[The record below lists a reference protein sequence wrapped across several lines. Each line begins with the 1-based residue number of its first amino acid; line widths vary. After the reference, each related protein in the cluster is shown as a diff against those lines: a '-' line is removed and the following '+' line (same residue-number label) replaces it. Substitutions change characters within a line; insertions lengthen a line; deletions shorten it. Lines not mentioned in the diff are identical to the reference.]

1 MKISELQRSN
11 PSLFSTDKFSS
22 HAYGEFYDK
31 LFDGKENEHL
41 DVMEIGVNEGGSV
54 RLWHDYLKKSF
65 IVGLDISNLWR
76 GAEEQD
82 YPRLILHIGM
92 DAYSQ
97 PIHLYDID
105 VIIEDGSHILA
116 DQIYALQHFPS
127 HLRSGG
133 ILVIEDV
140 PTWTES
146 EIIKHAPL
154 GGQVEVIDLRH
165 ITGRCDDCL
174 ITFKKD

>member
-1 MKISELQRSN
+1 MKISELQASN
-11 PSLFSTDKFSS
+11 PSLFSTDKFTS
-22 HAYGEFYDK
+22 HAYSEFYDK

-54 RLWHDYLKKSF
+54 RLWHDYLKESV
-65 IVGLDISNLWR
+65 IIGLDIVDSWV
-76 GAEEQD
+76 GADKKD
-82 YPRLILHIGM
+82 YSGLVLSLNTN
-92 DAYSQ
+92 AYS
-97 PIHLYDID
+97 PSIPLPFLD

-116 DQIYALQHFPS
+116 DQIYALKNFPAS
-127 HLRSGG
+127 LKSGG

-140 PTWTES
+140 PSGVES

-165 ITGRCDDCL
+165 ITGRWDDCL